1 MEKELDGVQNKIA
14 AQKADDQRR
23 ERRRREAATAAR
35 EEQDA
40 EMRRWG
46 EDGEEEDSA
55 GEVGV
60 SIEERKRRKVVR
72 KRSFCMG
79 TASVGDL
86 DVDGAYRGAPQF
98 AGSRQGQVPARI
110 GKGLY
115 SE

>member
-1 MEKELDGVQNKIA
+1 MLKCVG
-14 AQKADDQRR
+14 
-23 ERRRREAATAAR
+23 
-35 EEQDA
+35 
-40 EMRRWG
+40 G
-46 EDGEEEDSA
+46 DGEEEDSA

-60 SIEERKRRKVVR
+60 SIEEGKRRKVVR

-110 GKGLY
+110 GKELY

>member
-1 MEKELDGVQNKIA
+1 MI
-14 AQKADDQRR
+14 R
-23 ERRRREAATAAR
+23 EGGEGGARRRRRRAR
-35 EEQDA
+35 NR
-40 EMRRWG
+40 MLKCV

-60 SIEERKRRKVVR
+60 SIEEGKRRKLVR
-72 KRSFCMG
+72 KGSFCMG

-98 AGSRQGQVPARI
+98 AGSRQGQVHARI
-110 GKGLY
+110 GKEWY

>member
-1 MEKELDGVQNKIA
+1 MDGVQKQIA
-14 AQKADDQRR
+14 AHEGDDQRR
-23 ERRRREAATAAR
+23 ERRRREEAKAAR

-40 EMRRWG
+40 EMRGWG
-46 EDGEEEDSA
+46 EDGEEDDA
-55 GEVGV
+55 GDVGV
-60 SIEERKRRKVVR
+60 SIEEGKRRKVVR
-72 KRSFCMG
+72 KGSFCMG

-110 GKGLY
+110 GKELY